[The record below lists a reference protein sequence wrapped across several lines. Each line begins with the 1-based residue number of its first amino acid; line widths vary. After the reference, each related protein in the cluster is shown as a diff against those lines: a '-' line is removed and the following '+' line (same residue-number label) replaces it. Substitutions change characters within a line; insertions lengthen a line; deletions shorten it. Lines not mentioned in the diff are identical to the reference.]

1 MSLPPKLI
9 SIKFLLVNGIDP
21 KEYVFTLRSNQSSY
35 DTLEVGNYVLLQS
48 KFQKNAVSVGRITKI
63 NESTGDKN
71 QLEHLSHIICMI
83 DINELELIEGLE
95 IKG

>member
-21 KEYVFTLRSNQSSY
+21 KEHVFTIRSNQSSY

-48 KFQKNAVSVGRITKI
+48 KFQKNTVSVGRITKI
-63 NESTGDKN
+63 NESKEEKN
-71 QLEHLSHIICMI
+71 QLDSLSNIICMI
-83 DINELELIEGLE
+83 EINELELIEGLE
-95 IKG
+95 IKR